1 MQNLTDKELND
12 KLAYWKELL
21 GLQDWTIAISICRGS
36 DMILEGVEG
45 ETEYCHLL
53 KTAVIRILDVIDYGD
68 RIIEQDQEKTI
79 IHELLHC
86 LFSAI
91 DTDDVILDRLHHQMI
106 ETIAKALVVSAKRDK

>member
-45 ETEYCHLL
+45 ETEYCHQI
-53 KTAVIRILDVIDYGD
+53 KTAIIRILDVIDYGD
-68 RIIEQDQEKTI
+68 RIVEQDQEKTI

-91 DTDDVILDRLHHQMI
+91 DTDDVILDRLHHQI
-106 ETIAKALVVSAKRDK
+106 QETIARALVRARRDK